1 METQQ
6 EYKMTKYE
14 WEIMLKE
21 LQKVFSIV
29 RLLNEEELRT
39 GRIQGSTDMTEGCEC
54 YALWNKRTRCDN
66 CISRAAF
73 AEKDKKTKLEFIDG
87 DIFQIVSRYIEIE
100 GIPYVVEL
108 VNKLDGDIL
117 INEDGRDEM
126 LKKLIRYDRELVYG
140 RTDRSI

>member
-39 GRIQGSTDMTEGCEC
+39 GRIQGSTDDRRMRMLCT
-54 YALWNKRTRCDN
+54 
-66 CISRAAF
+66 
-73 AEKDKKTKLEFIDG
+73 LE
-87 DIFQIVSRYIEIE
+87 QTH
-100 GIPYVVEL
+100 PL
-108 VNKLDGDIL
+108 
-117 INEDGRDEM
+117 
-126 LKKLIRYDRELVYG
+126 
-140 RTDRSI
+140 

>member
-39 GRIQGSTDMTEGCEC
+39 GRIQGSTDMTEGVMKWR
-54 YALWNKRTRCDN
+54 L
-66 CISRAAF
+66 F
-73 AEKDKKTKLEFIDG
+73 
-87 DIFQIVSRYIEIE
+87 
-100 GIPYVVEL
+100 
-108 VNKLDGDIL
+108 
-117 INEDGRDEM
+117 
-126 LKKLIRYDRELVYG
+126 
-140 RTDRSI
+140 